1 MGRFFIFIIAVAS
14 WLLSD
19 AMSTVT
25 LPVEKSGLSR
35 ECLQSMIWD
44 ATKVPTNE
52 CYGSGYISVAPDG
65 LVKESLGE
73 YTELYRRRD
82 NRILW
87 RGFTVGRYIGC
98 LVDSTVMYSLL
109 PLDDGGGAE
118 YKFSAKVKSHDI
130 FLYEMSGSCSSRL
143 CANGRFIISPGDT
156 IPANLMIESRRY
168 IVAVDGH
175 LPADTTTVQ
184 FYRWYATG
192 EDIPFAVQVRRE
204 GYSECLFMISEI
216 TEKLTDS
223 DDDDYGGD
231 DAAKVRELLDNIKVS
246 VGHDTVSISLG
257 QFYGSCAEAYL
268 VDIPGNIHGCTS
280 SRLDEQE
287 NIIDIPLYGLP
298 AGTYMLVVIIDDNPE
313 FIYKQIL
320 SV

>member
-1 MGRFFIFIIAVAS
+1 MGRFFIFIIIVAS

-44 ATKVPTNE
+44 ATKVSTNE

-87 RGFTVGRYIGC
+87 RGFTMGRYIGC
-98 LVDSTVMYSLL
+98 LVDSTVIYALL

-118 YKFSAKVKSHDI
+118 CKFSAKVKSHDI
-130 FLYEMSGSCSSRL
+130 LLYEMSGSCSTRL
-143 CANGRFIISPGDT
+143 CAKGKFIISPGDT
-156 IPANLMIESRRY
+156 IPASLMTESRRY
-168 IVAVDGH
+168 IETADGH
-175 LPADTTTVQ
+175 LPPDTTTIQ
-184 FYRWYATG
+184 FYRWYANG
-192 EDIPFAVQVRRE
+192 EDMPFAVQVNRE
-204 GYSECLFMISEI
+204 GYSECLFMISET
-216 TEKLTDS
+216 TEKLTYN
-223 DDDDYGGD
+223 DDDDGGGD
-231 DAAKVRELLDNIKVS
+231 DVAKELLDNIKIS
-246 VGHDTVSISLG
+246 AGHGTVSISLG
-257 QFYGSCAEAYL
+257 QFEGSYAEAYL
-268 VDIPGNIHGCTS
+268 VDIPGNIHGRTRS
-280 SRLDEQE
+280 SLDEPE
-287 NIIDIPLYGLP
+287 NVIDIPLYGLP
-298 AGTYMLVVIIDDNPE
+298 SGTYMLVVIIDDNPE

>member
-1 MGRFFIFIIAVAS
+1 
-14 WLLSD
+14 
-19 AMSTVT
+19 
-25 LPVEKSGLSR
+25 
-35 ECLQSMIWD
+35 
-44 ATKVPTNE
+44 
-52 CYGSGYISVAPDG
+52 
-65 LVKESLGE
+65 
-73 YTELYRRRD
+73 
-82 NRILW
+82 
-87 RGFTVGRYIGC
+87 
-98 LVDSTVMYSLL
+98 
-109 PLDDGGGAE
+109 
-118 YKFSAKVKSHDI
+118 
-130 FLYEMSGSCSSRL
+130 
-143 CANGRFIISPGDT
+143 
-156 IPANLMIESRRY
+156 
-168 IVAVDGH
+168 
-175 LPADTTTVQ
+175 
-184 FYRWYATG
+184 
-192 EDIPFAVQVRRE
+192 
-204 GYSECLFMISEI
+204 MISEI

-257 QFYGSCAEAYL
+257 QFDGSCAEAYL

>member
-1 MGRFFIFIIAVAS
+1 M
-14 WLLSD
+14 
-19 AMSTVT
+19 
-25 LPVEKSGLSR
+25 
-35 ECLQSMIWD
+35 
-44 ATKVPTNE
+44 
-52 CYGSGYISVAPDG
+52 
-65 LVKESLGE
+65 
-73 YTELYRRRD
+73 
-82 NRILW
+82 
-87 RGFTVGRYIGC
+87 
-98 LVDSTVMYSLL
+98 
-109 PLDDGGGAE
+109 
-118 YKFSAKVKSHDI
+118 
-130 FLYEMSGSCSSRL
+130 
-143 CANGRFIISPGDT
+143 
-156 IPANLMIESRRY
+156 
-168 IVAVDGH
+168 AVDGH

-257 QFYGSCAEAYL
+257 QFDGSCAEAYL

-298 AGTYMLVVIIDDNPE
+298 AGLICLWLLLMIILNLYINKYLAYEGGDILTFNRTAGSAMSAADNYVTPVRSDIIPPAPTAATVVEQQMPRPSLLTGAVDFALPLL
-313 FIYKQIL
+313 YC
-320 SV
+320 

>member
-1 MGRFFIFIIAVAS
+1 
-14 WLLSD
+14 
-19 AMSTVT
+19 
-25 LPVEKSGLSR
+25 
-35 ECLQSMIWD
+35 MIWD

-52 CYGSGYISVAPDG
+52 CYGSGYISVARMA
-65 LVKESLGE
+65 LS
-73 YTELYRRRD
+73 RRRASASIPNCID
-82 NRILW
+82 
-87 RGFTVGRYIGC
+87 VGIIGYYGGG
-98 LVDSTVMYSLL
+98 LLSAATSDVLSTVRLCTLYCRWMM
-109 PLDDGGGAE
+109 AE
-118 YKFSAKVKSHDI
+118 VPNINSAPRSKSHDI

-257 QFYGSCAEAYL
+257 QFDGSCAEAYL

-298 AGTYMLVVIIDDNPE
+298 AGDLYACG
-313 FIYKQIL
+313 YY
-320 SV
+320 